1 MLSAI
6 RVPTLRYMAERAPGA
21 KVVELPGADHILWV
35 GDQDALLDEI
45 EEFLTGVRPHA
56 AVDRVLAPVLFTD
69 IDGSTTLAAERGDRR
84 WRDLLQSYYTLA
96 RREVWDSLRGPGD
109 ARAQGR
115 GKRKGLVWIVE
126 ATPWLPVPTGLLT
139 VTDAPNAQRDSN
151 PFPVAT
157 TFSQHGLLKSAT
169 QLKHAIRPL
178 AL

>member
-1 MLSAI
+1 VLSAI

-84 WRDLLQSYYTLA
+84 WRDLLQSYYTWRVA
-96 RREVWDSLRGPGD
+96 RSGIRFEDRGTHELKGVVNE
-109 ARAQGR
+109 R
-115 GKRKGLVWIVE
+115 G
-126 ATPWLPVPTGLLT
+126 
-139 VTDAPNAQRDSN
+139 
-151 PFPVAT
+151 
-157 TFSQHGLLKSAT
+157 
-169 QLKHAIRPL
+169 
-178 AL
+178 

>member
-96 RREVWDSLRGPGD
+96 RREVGRGRGREIDTAGDGFFATFDGPARAIRCALALASAVRRARSGGPGE

-126 ATPWLPVPTGLLT
+126 AIPWPSSSYWT
-139 VTDAPNAQRDSN
+139 TDRY
-151 PFPVAT
+151 
-157 TFSQHGLLKSAT
+157 
-169 QLKHAIRPL
+169 
-178 AL
+178 